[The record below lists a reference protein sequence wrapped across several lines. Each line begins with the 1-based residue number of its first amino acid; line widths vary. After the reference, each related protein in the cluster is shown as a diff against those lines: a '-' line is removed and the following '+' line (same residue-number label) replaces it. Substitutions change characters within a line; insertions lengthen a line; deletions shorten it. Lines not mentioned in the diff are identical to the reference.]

1 MFMAQKFK
9 APKSETELKKIQDE
23 MYRITSKC
31 IESKEIPK
39 FKGLVEIMS
48 SEVVIMTAIHNIKAN
63 KGSKTPGIDQ
73 KIIDKDYLQKD
84 YYEVVTDI
92 QNSFT
97 NYKPDMVRRKWIPK
111 PGKQEKRP
119 LGIPTIKDRIV
130 QECVR
135 LIIEPILEAQFFQHS
150 YGFRPWRDTHM
161 ALERVKDQV
170 HRIGYYWI
178 VEGDISRFFDNV
190 NHTILIKKLY
200 HMGIADR
207 RILMIIKEMLKAGIM
222 DECKK
227 NELGTP
233 QGGIISP
240 ILANVYLHQMDKW
253 ITREWENKVT
263 QNNCSSK
270 RNQYQSLHRYS
281 NLKPAYLIRYADDW
295 ILLTDSKEH
304 AEKWKYR
311 ISKFLETNLKLKLS
325 DEKTLITNIKEKP
338 IHFVGFTY
346 KVIKEPSMRKGYK
359 PVVRPQ
365 QERID
370 KKLLEIIQDIK
381 MLRLPM
387 TKENLIE
394 SISKINSKIRGIIN
408 YYSAANMVYFS
419 LAKYHRRITTV
430 AMNSLRRKGVIFKPA
445 REVNN
450 LIALHSNYS
459 TWIPAIKLPN
469 EQLIGITSPAF
480 CKYQKTYNK
489 NQEETPF
496 SSKGR
501 ELHLK
506 RTRKQ
511 LSLARMEEI
520 LQVPEIIK
528 FNKYDKSKEIYNYEY
543 FMNRMYAFNRDKGR
557 CKICGEPI
565 INGDKFHC
573 HHISTNLPLQ
583 QINKVQNLLSTH
595 SKCNKLIH
603 EKISQYGFSDKAIK
617 NAIKYRKKLIVN

>member
-1 MFMAQKFK
+1 MAQKFK

-135 LIIEPILEAQFFQHS
+135 LIIEPILEVQFFQHS

-263 QNNCSSK
+263 QNNYSSK

>member
-1 MFMAQKFK
+1 MAQKFK

-150 YGFRPWRDTHM
+150 YGFRSWRDTHM

-263 QNNCSSK
+263 QNNYSSK

-304 AEKWKYR
+304 SEKWKYR

-359 PVVRPQ
+359 PIVRPQ

>member
-1 MFMAQKFK
+1 MAQKFK

-263 QNNCSSK
+263 QNNYSSK

-450 LIALHSNYS
+450 LMALHSNYS

>member
-1 MFMAQKFK
+1 MAQKFK

-111 PGKQEKRP
+111 PRKQEKPP

-233 QGGIISP
+233 HGGIISP

-263 QNNCSSK
+263 KNNYSSK

-469 EQLIGITSPAF
+469 EQLIVITSPAF

-511 LSLARMEEI
+511 LSLARMEEV

-557 CKICGEPI
+557 CKIFGEPI

-603 EKISQYGFSDKAIK
+603 EKISQDGFSDKAIK

>member
-1 MFMAQKFK
+1 MAQKFK

-161 ALERVKDQV
+161 DLERVKDQV

-263 QNNCSSK
+263 QNNYSSK

>member
-1 MFMAQKFK
+1 MAQKFK

-111 PGKQEKRP
+111 PGKQEKRQ

-263 QNNCSSK
+263 QNNYSSK

>member
-1 MFMAQKFK
+1 MAQKFK

-23 MYRITSKC
+23 MYRIISKC

-263 QNNCSSK
+263 QNNYSSK

>member
-1 MFMAQKFK
+1 MAQKFK

-263 QNNCSSK
+263 QNNYSSK

-603 EKISQYGFSDKAIK
+603 EKITQYGFSDKAIK

>member
-1 MFMAQKFK
+1 MAQKFK

-178 VEGDISRFFDNV
+178 VEGDISRFFNNV

-263 QNNCSSK
+263 QNNYSSK

>member
-1 MFMAQKFK
+1 MAQKFK

-263 QNNCSSK
+263 QNNYSSK

-419 LAKYHRRITTV
+419 LAKYNRRITTV

>member
-1 MFMAQKFK
+1 MAQKFK

-222 DECKK
+222 NECKK

-263 QNNCSSK
+263 QNNYSSK

-520 LQVPEIIK
+520 LQAPEIIK

-617 NAIKYRKKLIVN
+617 KAIKYRKKLIVN

>member
-1 MFMAQKFK
+1 MAQKFK

-263 QNNCSSK
+263 QNNYSSK

-359 PVVRPQ
+359 PIVRPQ

>member
-1 MFMAQKFK
+1 MAQKFK

-150 YGFRPWRDTHM
+150 NGFRPWRDTHM

-263 QNNCSSK
+263 QNNYSSK

>member
-1 MFMAQKFK
+1 MAQKFK

-263 QNNCSSK
+263 QNNYSSK

-573 HHISTNLPLQ
+573 YHISTNLPLQ

>member
-1 MFMAQKFK
+1 MAQKFK

-263 QNNCSSK
+263 QNNYSSK

-419 LAKYHRRITTV
+419 LAKYYRRITTV

>member
-1 MFMAQKFK
+1 MAQKFK

-263 QNNCSSK
+263 QNNYSSK

-408 YYSAANMVYFS
+408 YYSAANMVYFG

>member
-1 MFMAQKFK
+1 MAQKFK

-207 RILMIIKEMLKAGIM
+207 RILMIIKEILKAGIM

-263 QNNCSSK
+263 QNNYSSK

>member
-1 MFMAQKFK
+1 MAQKFK
-9 APKSETELKKIQDE
+9 APKTETELKKIQDE

-84 YYEVVTDI
+84 YYEVITDI

-263 QNNCSSK
+263 QNNYSSK

-295 ILLTDSKEH
+295 ILLTDNKEH

-511 LSLARMEEI
+511 LSSARMEEI

>member
-1 MFMAQKFK
+1 MAQKFK

-263 QNNCSSK
+263 QNNYSSK

-394 SISKINSKIRGIIN
+394 SISKINSKIMGIIN

>member
-1 MFMAQKFK
+1 MAQKFK

-39 FKGLVEIMS
+39 FKGLIEIMS

-84 YYEVVTDI
+84 YYDVVTDI

-190 NHTILIKKLY
+190 NHTILVKKLY

-263 QNNCSSK
+263 QNNYSSK

-359 PVVRPQ
+359 PVVRPK

-408 YYSAANMVYFS
+408 YYSTANMVYFS

-450 LIALHSNYS
+450 LIVLHSNYS

>member
-1 MFMAQKFK
+1 MAQKFK
-9 APKSETELKKIQDE
+9 APKTETELKKIQDE

-84 YYEVVTDI
+84 YYEVITDI

-263 QNNCSSK
+263 QNNYSSK

-295 ILLTDSKEH
+295 ILLTDNKEH
-304 AEKWKYR
+304 AKKWKYR

-511 LSLARMEEI
+511 LSSARMEEI